1 MRGREPASKSRLVMK
16 RIALLPLALLL
27 LGGCA
32 FADDQ
37 LRDVQ
42 TELKSQG
49 FFYGEASGQ
58 SSRETTAAIR
68 RYQIRNGLEVT
79 GSLTKETFAA
89 LGISGGRSKAPAA
102 AAAALA
108 EKQ

>member
-1 MRGREPASKSRLVMK
+1 MK
-16 RIALLPLALLL
+16 RIAALPFALLL
-27 LGGCA
+27 FAGSI

-49 FFYGEASGQ
+49 FYYGEATGQ
-58 SSRETTAAIR
+58 MNADTAAAIR

-79 GSLTKETFAA
+79 GTLNKEALSA
-89 LGISGGRSKAPAA
+89 LGIGGKSKAPAPQPA
-102 AAAALA
+102 PAPV
-108 EKQ
+108 EKKK